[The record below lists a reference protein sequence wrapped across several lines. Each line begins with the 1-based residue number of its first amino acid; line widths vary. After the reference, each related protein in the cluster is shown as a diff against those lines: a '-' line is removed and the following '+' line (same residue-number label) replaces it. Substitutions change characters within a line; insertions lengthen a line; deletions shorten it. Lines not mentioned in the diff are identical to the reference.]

1 MGEEKFMMKK
11 PEIYLRQ
18 NIKYLREAKGLT
30 QEEFA
35 ASIGNVSQE
44 AVCNWEAGRREP
56 ELSSLIMIAKF
67 FDITLDDLILLEI
80 APPKPPIA
88 LYVANIKFLR
98 KKHGIKQKDMAN
110 LLGYRGK
117 QGYNVVETGK
127 AKVSVENLEKLADF
141 FGVTLDELIKK
152 DLSKEQ

>member
-1 MGEEKFMMKK
+1 MMKK

-18 NIKYLREAKGLT
+18 NIKYLREAKELT

-35 ASIGNVSQE
+35 ASIGNISQE

-67 FDITLDDLILLEI
+67 FDITLDDLVLREI
-80 APPKPPIA
+80 APPKSPVA
-88 LYVANIKFLR
+88 LYAANIKFLR
-98 KKHGIKQKDMAN
+98 KKHGITQEQMAE
-110 LLGYRGK
+110 LLKLKNKSSLSLIEKGK
-117 QGYNVVETGK
+117 GG
-127 AKVSVENLEKLADF
+127 VSIENLEKLADF
-141 FGVTLDELIKK
+141 FSVTLDELVKK